1 MKAVTGK
8 SIVQPEPELTA
19 ADLIARA
26 TALRSRLR
34 DEQDAAE
41 ERGTYSPEMHEVFRK
56 AGFYR
61 TLLPRR
67 LGGYEFDVPT
77 FVRMVVEIARGCP
90 GTGWC
95 LALASGHCLQL
106 GGLFSEEAQFTAVGP
121 QGEFAAPMKSVPKG
135 TATRTSEGGWKVE
148 GTWDYCSGAPYAT
161 HAFLAVRLIED
172 GKSVGQ
178 GLVLAPRSDWT
189 LLDDWRQRTFGMVA
203 SGSNSI
209 RVDGAIIPDQFL
221 VAGNLLSFDSG
232 LDTPGYSLHGNPM
245 YAGNS
250 VSFLQMEITS
260 VLVGCA
266 YAALDEYER
275 LLRTKTVP
283 GPKPALRIESPNYQR
298 YWGLAAGKIN
308 AAEDVLLRC
317 SETFMQICRKAADG
331 EVNQAESL
339 MRINASTH
347 QAVNLLWEA
356 MELMFRTGGTSEGG
370 QNGTR
375 MQRYFRDFS
384 TARTNIGMQYETFA
398 GMYAQQHLGIEVTRL
413 T

>member
-1 MKAVTGK
+1 MNALTGER
-8 SIVQPEPELTA
+8 IGQPEPGLTA
-19 ADLIARA
+19 EDLIARA
-26 TALRSRLR
+26 AALRPQLR
-34 DEQDAAE
+34 DEQAAAE
-41 ERGTYSPEMHEVFRK
+41 ARGTYSLEMHEVFRK

-67 LGGYEFDVPT
+67 FGGYEFEVPT
-77 FVRMVVEIARGCP
+77 FVRMVIEIARGCP

-106 GGLFSEEAQFTAVGP
+106 GGLFSKEAQIAALWP
-121 QGEFAAPMKSVPKG
+121 DGEFAAPMKSVPKG
-135 TATRTSEGGWKVE
+135 TATRTSEGGWKIE

-161 HAFLAVRLIED
+161 HAFLAVRLIEN
-172 GKSVGQ
+172 GKSAGQ
-178 GLVLAPRSDWT
+178 GLVLVPRSDWT

-209 RVDGAIIPDQFL
+209 KVDGAVIPDYFL
-221 VAGNLLSFDSG
+221 VVGNLLSFESEQ
-232 LDTPGYSLHGNPM
+232 DTPGYSLHGNPM

-250 VSFLQMEITS
+250 VSFLQLEITS

-283 GPKPALRIESPNYQR
+283 GPNPVLRIETPTYQR

-308 AAEDVLLRC
+308 AAEDVLLHC
-317 SETFMQICRKAADG
+317 SETFMQICRDAAEG
-331 EVNQAESL
+331 ESNQAERL

-356 MELMFRTGGTSEGG
+356 VELMFRTGGTSEGG

-375 MQRYFRDFS
+375 MQRYYRDLS